1 MTLFI
6 VSILVALSVSF
17 TCSLLEAA
25 LLSLTPSQIADIN
38 QKNPLLGK
46 VWQGFKSNIEKPI
59 AVILLVNTTAHTI
72 GAAVAGSEFDSI
84 FGSKWIWLFS
94 LIFTALMVQY
104 TEILPKTLG
113 VRFNVFIA
121 KMATRPLQW
130 GVNFLAPLISLIH
143 LINRP
148 FEIKKG
154 KGDERSTVEEISA
167 LAGLARLT
175 RQINPRQERI
185 IQGSSRLSRC
195 RLEQIMIPIEQVS
208 CLSSDNTMLEAFL
221 AAHTDSHTRF
231 PICENGDKNRILGYV
246 NFKEMVYFMRTN
258 PKNPSLL
265 GVLRPIFFAKIDDT
279 AANLLETFVSK
290 HIHMAIVQHNNMPVG
305 LVTLEDIVEELVGD
319 LEDELDHLPQM
330 LCCLSGGVWMV
341 GGGVMMRHLTAES
354 ALPLPATDEMISDWL
369 IARLDK
375 IPQAGDIYK
384 DGDIEFLVRRTRRN
398 RIFEVSVM
406 SKSLMSPTVSG
417 PEK

>member
-6 VSILVALSVSF
+6 VSILVALTVSF
-17 TCSLLEAA
+17 ICSLLEAA
-25 LLSLTPSQIADIN
+25 LLSLTPSQIAEIN

-46 VWQGFKSNIEKPI
+46 VWQGFKANIEKPI
-59 AVILLVNTTAHTI
+59 AVILLVNTAAHTI
-72 GAAVAGSEFDSI
+72 GAAVAGSEFDKI
-84 FGSKWIWLFS
+84 FGTRWIWIFS
-94 LIFTALMVQY
+94 LIFTAVMVQY

-113 VRFNVFIA
+113 VRFNASIA
-121 KMATRPLQW
+121 RLSTFPLQW
-130 GVNFLAPLISLIH
+130 AVKFLAPLIRLIH

-154 KGDERSTVEEISA
+154 KSDERSTMEEISA

-195 RLEQIMIPIEQVS
+195 KLPQIMIPIEQVS
-208 CLSSDNTMLEAFL
+208 CLSSTSTMLEAFL

-231 PICENGDKNRILGYV
+231 PICEAGDKDKILGYV

-265 GVLRPIFFAKIDDT
+265 GVLRPIYFANTDET
-279 AANLLETFVSK
+279 AANLLETFVNK
-290 HIHMAIVQHNNMPVG
+290 HIHMAIVQRDGKPVG

-330 LCCLSGGVWMV
+330 LCCLSGGVWMA
-341 GGGVMMRHLTAES
+341 GGGVPMDRLVAES
-354 ALPLPATDEMISDWL
+354 GLPLPASAEPLADWL
-369 IARLDK
+369 SGKLDK
-375 IPQAGDIYK
+375 VPQAGDIYK
-384 DGDIEFLVRRTRRN
+384 EGPVELLVRRTRRN

-406 SKSLMSPTVSG
+406 SKESIAP
-417 PEK
+417 